1 MPSTAN
7 VEFSASRRRAGG
19 FTLIELLVVI
29 AIIAIL
35 AAMLL
40 PALAK
45 SKAKA
50 QQVKCMSNGRQLGLA
65 WRMYSED
72 NREYLLACQNNVQ
85 PAPRPNW
92 ITGNLDFNAGNA
104 SNWNI
109 NTDIAVSPMWP
120 YSSKTAEIYK
130 CPSDLSAVT
139 IAGVARPRVR
149 SISMSQV
156 FGTGEWLDAS
166 PPGNTGPPGP
176 WATFFSLAHIKHPS
190 KTFVFLDEH
199 PDSINDSAFATA
211 LTGNFNNSLTVGGYV
226 DVPANFHNG
235 GCGFSFAD
243 GHSEVHR
250 WLGPA
255 FRLAKISYTGTLPLN
270 QGAATQADVRDCK
283 WLAENTSNWALK

>member
-1 MPSTAN
+1 MLPNGFST
-7 VEFSASRRRAGG
+7 SASHFRRDRG

-45 SKAKA
+45 AKAKA
-50 QQVKCMSNGRQLGLA
+50 QQIRCMSNGRQLGLA
-65 WRMYSED
+65 WRMYAED
-72 NREYLLACQNNVQ
+72 SKENLLACQNGVA

-92 ITGNLDFNAGNA
+92 ITGSLDFNAGNA

-109 NTDIAVSPMWP
+109 NTDITISPIWP
-120 YSSKTAEIYK
+120 YSGKAPDIYK
-130 CPSDLSAVT
+130 CPSDQSVVT
-139 IAGVARPRVR
+139 LAGVLRPRVR
-149 SISMSQV
+149 SISMSQT
-156 FGTGEWLDAS
+156 FGSGEWLAAS
-166 PPGNTGPPGP
+166 PPSGTTGPGK
-176 WATFFSLAHIKHPS
+176 WATFYSLPLIRHPS
-190 KTFVFLDEH
+190 KTFVFVDEH

-211 LTGNFNNSLTVGGYV
+211 LTGNENSSTISGGYV

-250 WLGPA
+250 WVGPA
-255 FRLAKISYTGTLPLN
+255 FRNAKISYSGTLPLN
-270 QGAATQADVRDCK
+270 QGVNNPLDVRDCK